1 MKYDT
6 VTLEPSKETVL
17 VNNKVMDSEE
27 QACIA
32 IILSS
37 ICANKQK
44 RKTEEEILDEKLVT
58 EKS

>member
-1 MKYDT
+1 VTYTKYDT

-27 QACIA
+27 EACTA

-37 ICANKQK
+37 ICALKT
-44 RKTEEEILDEKLVT
+44 RKNGRRDFG
-58 EKS
+58 

>member
-1 MKYDT
+1 VSYTKYDT

-27 QACIA
+27 EASIA

-37 ICANKQK
+37 VCANENKKKKNQ
-44 RKTEEEILDEKLVT
+44 RWF
-58 EKS
+58 